1 MLGRTDRSEWR
12 THRIYAML
20 TDWENGRKRERENG
34 QRDEVVVVAVQEEK
48 EEEGKK
54 GKEGSYSG
62 AFRKG
67 RGRQQVGTQCHK

>member
-12 THRIYAML
+12 THRIYGYA
-20 TDWENGRKRERENG
+20 NGLGERKKEGEREWAKR
-34 QRDEVVVVAVQEEK
+34 QSLRDEGK